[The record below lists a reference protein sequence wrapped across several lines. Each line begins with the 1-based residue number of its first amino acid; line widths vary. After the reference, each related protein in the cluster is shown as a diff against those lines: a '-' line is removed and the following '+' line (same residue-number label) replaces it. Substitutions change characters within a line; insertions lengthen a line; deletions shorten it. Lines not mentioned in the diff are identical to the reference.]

1 MNSEQRLKEF
11 DKRHDT
17 NSIKTIHII
26 NRNESD
32 SFLPK
37 LILWSWIIFGVSV
50 TFQCLNFWSPE
61 NFFAICCIALTWFIL
76 THTFLL
82 KEKLE
87 AYPLSSFLIIGFTS
101 TQLYFPLVFTSLEF
115 KPVVFNLELPYEV
128 FLHTTAAFFVLIIA
142 HYIYSYIPVNKNRG
156 ADSLLY
162 KAGFF
167 DTPAEISLWIMGA
180 IGLLANVYVLAANTN
195 VSVEVSGNAGD
206 KFIQSLFSF
215 SYAPF
220 FIPFYG
226 LYGSNKIASKKL
238 IPLLIAFTLA
248 LFLISIARN
257 SRGAFMI
264 GFTSVGFSYL
274 LGLFL
279 GIFKPPKIAYKMV
292 ILSCLGFW
300 IITGP
305 LADLGTAMVIVRGDR
320 NDISRAELIDLT
332 ISAFSDKEAIN
343 LRRLEDMEFES
354 DWDERYLNNVFTSRF
369 SNLKFN
375 DASLVQAAKIG
386 DNNPLMYNY
395 SIDYIWGALPGPVL
409 KIVKPDLDKESIYSM
424 SFGDFIY
431 SLTGAGAKVAGGF
444 RLGHFAGTGMAS
456 FGWWYLA
463 ILGLGMIPVYFLFD
477 KLSIK
482 RQINFMRGKLKSE
495 RVNFSICGLL
505 CLTSIFQF
513 LPTESVV
520 GPATFLIR
528 GYIQLLILYWFIFQ
542 LTNAIIYLIKKI

>member
-1 MNSEQRLKEF
+1 MNPESYPMNSGQLQDNPK
-11 DKRHDT
+11 KLIHL
-17 NSIKTIHII
+17 IKQK
-26 NRNESD
+26 ESD
-32 SFLPK
+32 TFLPK
-37 LILWSWIIFGVSV
+37 LIFWSWIVLGISIS
-50 TFQCLNFWSPE
+50 FQCLNFYSPE
-61 NFFAICCIALTWFIL
+61 NVFAMCCIVLSWFVL
-76 THTFLL
+76 ANLFLK

-87 AYPLSSFLIIGFTS
+87 QYPLSSFLIIGFTA
-101 TQLYFPLVFTSLEF
+101 TQFYFPLLFTSLEY
-115 KPVVFNLELPYEV
+115 KPVVFNLELPYDV
-128 FLHTTAAFFVLIIA
+128 FLHSIAAFFVLVFA
-142 HYIYSYIPVNKNRG
+142 HFIYSYIPVNKNRG
-156 ADSLLY
+156 ANSLLY

-167 DTPAEISLWIMGA
+167 DAPAEISLWIMGA
-180 IGLLANVYVLAANTN
+180 IGLMANIYVLVANTN
-195 VSVEVSGNAGD
+195 VSVEVSGNAVD
-206 KFIQSLFSF
+206 KFIQSLFPF
-215 SYAPF
+215 SYAPY

-226 LYGSNKIASKKL
+226 LYGSNKKAAKKL
-238 IPLLIAFTLA
+238 IPLLAAFTLA
-248 LFLISIARN
+248 LFIISMARN

-279 GIFKPPKIAYKMV
+279 GIFKPPKIAYKLV
-292 ILSCLGFW
+292 ILSCIGFW

-305 LADLGTAMVIVRGDR
+305 LADLGTAMVIVRGER
-320 NDISRAELIDLT
+320 NDISKSELIDLT
-332 ISAFSDKEAIN
+332 ISAFSDKDAIN
-343 LRRLEDMEFES
+343 LRRLEDIEFES

-386 DNNPLMYNY
+386 DQHPLMYNY
-395 SIDYIWGALPGPVL
+395 SIDYIWGALPGPIVTL
-409 KIVKPDLDKESIYSM
+409 VKPDLDKESIYSM
-424 SFGDFIY
+424 SFGDMIY
-431 SLTGAGAKVAGGF
+431 SLTGAGAKVSGGF

-463 ILGLGMIPVYFLFD
+463 ILGAGMIPVYFLFD

-482 RQINFMRGKLKSE
+482 RQINYMGGKLKSE

-520 GPATFLIR
+520 GPATFLVR

-542 LTNAIIYLIKKI
+542 LTNGIIYLIKKI

>member
-1 MNSEQRLKEF
+1 MNSELQLAKSNQLKG
-11 DKRHDT
+11 T
-17 NSIKTIHII
+17 SPTTIHLI
-26 NRNESD
+26 RKNESD
-32 SFLPK
+32 TFLPK
-37 LILWSWIIFGVSV
+37 LVFWSWIIFGLSV
-50 TFQCLNFWSPE
+50 IFQCLNFWSEE
-61 NFFAICCIALTWFIL
+61 NLFAMSCIAITWLIL
-76 THTFLL
+76 TQLFLT
-82 KEKLE
+82 KKKIEE
-87 AYPLSSFLIIGFTS
+87 YPLSSFLIIGYVS
-101 TQLYFPLVFTSLEF
+101 AQLYFPLVFTSFEY

-128 FLHTTAAFFVLIIA
+128 FFHSTAAVIVLVIA
-142 HYIYSYIPVNKNRG
+142 HGIYSFIPINKNRG

-167 DTPAEISLWIMGA
+167 TTPAEISLWIMGA
-180 IGLLANVYVLAANTN
+180 VGLLANIYVLVANT
-195 VSVEVSGNAGD
+195 SVPGQVSGDAGD
-206 KFIQSLFSF
+206 KIIQSLFSF
-215 SYAPF
+215 SYAPY

-226 LYGSNKIASKKL
+226 LYGSNKIASKRL
-238 IPLLIAFTLA
+238 VPWLIAFTLA
-248 LFLISIARN
+248 LFIISIARN

-264 GFTSVGFSYL
+264 GFTSVGFAYL

-279 GIFKPPKIAYKMV
+279 GIFKPPKIAYKLV
-292 ILSCLGFW
+292 IMSCIGLW

-320 NDISRAELIDLT
+320 NDISRSELIDLT

-343 LRRLEDMEFES
+343 LRRLEDMEYES

-369 SNLKFN
+369 SNLKFS

-386 DNNPLMYNY
+386 EKNPLMYNY
-395 SIDYIWGALPGPVL
+395 SIDYIWGALPGPIL
-409 KIVKPDLDKESIYSM
+409 KIVKPSLDKEAIYSI

-431 SLTGAGAKVAGGF
+431 SLTGAGSEVFGGF

-463 ILGLGMIPVYFLFD
+463 FLGIGMIPVFYLLD

-482 RQINFMRGKLKSE
+482 RQINYMKGKLKSE

>member
-1 MNSEQRLKEF
+1 MS
-11 DKRHDT
+11 
-17 NSIKTIHII
+17 
-26 NRNESD
+26 
-32 SFLPK
+32 
-37 LILWSWIIFGVSV
+37 
-50 TFQCLNFWSPE
+50 
-61 NFFAICCIALTWFIL
+61 CIALTWFIL
-76 THTFLL
+76 TQTFL
-82 KEKLE
+82 KKQKLE

-115 KPVVFNLELPYEV
+115 KPVVFNLELPYDV
-128 FLHTTAAFFVLIIA
+128 FLHTTAAFFVLVIA
-142 HYIYSYIPVNKNRG
+142 HYLYSCLPADKNRG
-156 ADSLLY
+156 ANSLLY

-167 DTPAEISLWIMGA
+167 DTPAEASLWIMGA
-180 IGLLANVYVLAANTN
+180 VGLLANVYVLVANTN
-195 VSVEVSGNAGD
+195 VSVEVTGNAGD
-206 KFIQSLFSF
+206 KFIQSLISF
-215 SYAPF
+215 AYAPY

-238 IPLLIAFTLA
+238 VPLLIAFTLA
-248 LFLISIARN
+248 LFIISIARN

-320 NDISRAELIDLT
+320 NDISRAELIELT
-332 ISAFSDKEAIN
+332 ISAFSDKDAIN
-343 LRRLEDMEFES
+343 LRRLEDMDFES

-395 SIDYIWGALPGPVL
+395 SIDYIWGALPGPIL
-409 KIVKPDLDKESIYSM
+409 KIVNPDLDKEFVYSM

-431 SLTGAGAKVAGGF
+431 SLTGAGPKVAGGF
-444 RLGHFAGTGMAS
+444 RLGHFAGTGMAA

-463 ILGLGMIPVYFLFD
+463 ILGLGMIPVFFLFD

-495 RVNFSICGLL
+495 RVNFSVCGLL

-542 LTNAIIYLIKKI
+542 LTNVIIYLIKKI

>member
-1 MNSEQRLKEF
+1 M
-11 DKRHDT
+11 
-17 NSIKTIHII
+17 
-26 NRNESD
+26 
-32 SFLPK
+32 
-37 LILWSWIIFGVSV
+37 
-50 TFQCLNFWSPE
+50 
-61 NFFAICCIALTWFIL
+61 CCIVLSWFVL
-76 THTFLL
+76 ANLFLK

-87 AYPLSSFLIIGFTS
+87 QYPLSSFLIIGFTA
-101 TQLYFPLVFTSLEF
+101 TQFYFPLLFTSLEY
-115 KPVVFNLELPYEV
+115 KPVVFNLELPYDV
-128 FLHTTAAFFVLIIA
+128 FLHSIAAFFVLVFA
-142 HYIYSYIPVNKNRG
+142 HFIYSYIPVNKNRG
-156 ADSLLY
+156 ANSLLY

-167 DTPAEISLWIMGA
+167 DAPAEISLWIMGA
-180 IGLLANVYVLAANTN
+180 IGLMANIYVLVANTN
-195 VSVEVSGNAGD
+195 VSVEVSGNAVD
-206 KFIQSLFSF
+206 KFIQSLFPF
-215 SYAPF
+215 SYAPY

-226 LYGSNKIASKKL
+226 LYGSNKKAAKKL
-238 IPLLIAFTLA
+238 IPLLAAFTLA
-248 LFLISIARN
+248 LFIISMARN

-279 GIFKPPKIAYKMV
+279 GIFKPPKIAYKLV
-292 ILSCLGFW
+292 ILSCIGFW

-305 LADLGTAMVIVRGDR
+305 LADLGTAMVIVRGER
-320 NDISRAELIDLT
+320 NDISKSELIDLT
-332 ISAFSDKEAIN
+332 ISAFSDKDAIN
-343 LRRLEDMEFES
+343 LRRLEDIEFES

-386 DNNPLMYNY
+386 DQHPLMYNY
-395 SIDYIWGALPGPVL
+395 SIDYIWGALPGPIVTL
-409 KIVKPDLDKESIYSM
+409 VKPDLDKESIYSM
-424 SFGDFIY
+424 SFGDMIY
-431 SLTGAGAKVAGGF
+431 SLTGAGAKVSGGF

-463 ILGLGMIPVYFLFD
+463 ILGAGMIPVYFLFD

-482 RQINFMRGKLKSE
+482 RQINYMGGKLKSE

-520 GPATFLIR
+520 GPATFLVR

-542 LTNAIIYLIKKI
+542 LTNGIIYLIKKI